1 MLVKDPQASSTYTP
15 AWLTIGNI
23 TPGVTPAP
31 LPIRTDAGAG
41 FMFTLVGMISFALVM
56 PASAVADRF
65 GRKWAIVPAGYL
77 ECAGLGLVA
86 ASSAPRTLSSSSPCP

>member
-1 MLVKDPQASSTYTP
+1 MPTKQT
-15 AWLTIGNI
+15 LTLRW
-23 TPGVTPAP
+23 THA
-31 LPIRTDAGAG
+31 AAG

-77 ECAGLGLVA
+77 ECAGLAIVA
-86 ASSAPRTLSSSSPCP
+86 ASSAPWLPWR